1 MKTRN
6 ISFIAILFSLLLPSL
21 LQAQLDRVEFN
32 GHEYALVSQAMSW
45 VDARDY
51 AISLGGYLVCIESEE
66 ENQVVANLAG
76 NTVSWIGMSDSVQEG
91 FWEWVSG
98 ETVSYSN
105 WAPGEPNNGFGIEDY
120 AEINWHYV
128 NHGSDFG
135 KWNDNRL
142 VPPDVN
148 GLIIEWNSVLNYSE
162 FNGHIY
168 AYIEHPRSW
177 VAARDYAE
185 QLGGYLVCIGSQEEN
200 EFVTSLIDDHIWIGA
215 NDIEQEG
222 VWTWVNGDVFS
233 YSNWGPNEPNNFLD
247 GEHCVVLWGYD
258 DVWERYRG
266 EWADATGSFEVASM
280 IEWDNPNRVIAES
293 FNHSG
298 SLPDGWTS
306 ESQARSTPWAPVQES
321 GEDWAVETTHEAFD
335 LVSEE
340 WLKSPVY
347 DLTWYR
353 DIQLGFTHTYQHANS
368 SASVRYSTNGGLSW
382 NTLETFTESTS
393 GQYTADISS
402 WADGEQF
409 VKFAFRFIAD
419 APSGPSSWRIDDF
432 YLDGI
437 PTAPVASDPVPSQ
450 PPAIWTS
457 LTGTI
462 GCSWT
467 QPVGIKGDSLQV
479 RIDANGD
486 GDYLDGGSEEWTA
499 LPALPDSGSITCMT
513 EATWLVGGG
522 PLHFEFRA
530 KSVGGDWGYSGTA
543 NQVGMADDWFVLI
556 NADTDPPV
564 FSDLVPT
571 NQPYPDWVGSYTQ
584 NAGATIEDLD
594 SGVDA
599 SSLQWRIDWD
609 HSGSFSGPEEE
620 WEALSGYTSGPTITV
635 SESILLPEDG
645 QYLVEFR
652 ASDLAGNGP
661 SSSGPILVRADTTP
675 PSTSNLFVAGASN
688 NSVQLLFSQAE
699 DLSFHGYEVHV
710 STDED
715 VTLGDPVWGI
725 QQDPDLGVQSTN
737 QTIVAGLQPGTAYW
751 FKLWAIDEAGNQNAG
766 SNTVHRVTVG
776 TPLAPVQ
783 DLQATVTEDGVE
795 LTWTPPAT
803 DINGDAP
810 VAIERYEVHASDTPW
825 FTPTPD
831 TRIAVTQEPSYL
843 VQLPRTQSLFASYRV
858 ISIGSGLGTP
868 LTGMELIPAGSFT
881 MGPEPLG
888 NGSAHEVTLTNSF
901 WMDAGEVTNLDY
913 MNALQWSLDQ
923 GHVTATASTVAAYG
937 VELLDL
943 DDIDCEIQFDEGS
956 STFSLVA
963 RTHATGYGGPGP
975 AYPNGYD
982 PGRHPVKEVTWYG
995 AACYCDWRSEMEG
1008 LPPFYLGNWT
1018 VDASHNPYQ
1027 AEGYRLPTE
1036 AEWEYA
1042 ARYNDGR
1049 TYPWG
1054 NAAPEGC
1061 DIANLNCVG
1070 WSKNVG
1076 LYPEGDSQLG
1086 IKDLVGN
1093 ILEWCND
1100 WYEDEYQLDQIV
1112 NPMGPSA
1119 GSQRLRRGSDFGDAP
1134 LVYAQAVTRQY
1145 STPNQSQSWMGFRTV
1160 RTEEVVLP
1168 DPPEMILVPAGTF
1181 MMGQVG
1187 VAEPVHEVTLTNDF
1201 LLGRTEVTNAQYLEA
1216 LQWAYDNGHVTA
1228 TISSVT
1234 AYGQEL
1240 LDLDDTNYCEIA
1252 FNSGTGQFYLM
1263 ARTYNNG
1270 NWGPGFAYPNGYDP
1284 ALHPVKEVTWY
1295 GAACYCDWRSQME
1308 SLPAYYGGSWNQT
1321 AGHDPYTATGYRL
1334 PTEAEWEFAAQWE
1347 DERIYPWG
1355 DQALDCSRAN
1365 FRPSGFCVGW
1375 TSPVGSYPAGMG
1387 QLGMLD
1393 MAGNLW
1399 EWTGDWWGSYN
1410 SSAQNDPLGPAG
1422 GSLRVVRGGSWHN
1435 YASYLPCAGRDYGT
1449 PSYVSNG
1456 GGFRLCRTAQ

>member
-1 MKTRN
+1 MWGYNYGGCYNLPVPNGDFNSVYAGANHHAGIRTDGTALGWACNESGQSNFEVIPDGYKALAPGYTATLAVTN
-6 ISFIAILFSLLLPSL
+6 SGLLLGVGSNEYGL
-21 LQAQLDRVEFN
+21 LSFPDSIVN
-32 GHEYALVSQAMSW
+32 G
-45 VDARDY
+45 
-51 AISLGGYLVCIESEE
+51 
-66 ENQVVANLAG
+66 
-76 NTVSWIGMSDSVQEG
+76 TVSH
-91 FWEWVSG
+91 VSC
-98 ETVSYSN
+98 TAAHVLAIVSS
-105 WAPGEPNNGFGIEDY
+105 
-120 AEINWHYV
+120 
-128 NHGSDFG
+128 
-135 KWNDNRL
+135 
-142 VPPDVN
+142 
-148 GLIIEWNSVLNYSE
+148 
-162 FNGHIY
+162 
-168 AYIEHPRSW
+168 
-177 VAARDYAE
+177 
-185 QLGGYLVCIGSQEEN
+185 
-200 EFVTSLIDDHIWIGA
+200 T
-215 NDIEQEG
+215 
-222 VWTWVNGDVFS
+222 
-233 YSNWGPNEPNNFLD
+233 
-247 GEHCVVLWGYD
+247 
-258 DVWERYRG
+258 
-266 EWADATGSFEVASM
+266 ASM
-280 IEWDNPNRVIAES
+280 SGNFTFEH

-298 SLPDGWTS
+298 SLPEGWTS
-306 ESQARSTPWAPVQES
+306 DSQARSTPWAPVLES
-321 GEDWAVETTHEAFD
+321 GEDWSVETTHEAFD

-340 WLKSPVY
+340 WLKSPTY
-347 DLTWYR
+347 DLTWYQ
-353 DIQLGFTHTYQHANS
+353 DIQLGFTHEYEHSNS
-368 SASVRYSTNGGLSW
+368 SAAVRYSTNGGLSW
-382 NTLETFTESTS
+382 NTWETFSETTS
-393 GQYTADISS
+393 GQYMADISS

-688 NSVQLLFSQAE
+688 NSVQLLFSLAE
-699 DLSFHGYEVHV
+699 DLSFQAYEIHV
-710 STDED
+710 STDDD

-725 QQDPDLGVQSTN
+725 QQDPDLGIQSTN

-751 FKLWAIDEAGNQNAG
+751 FRLWAIDEAGNQNAG

-776 TPLAPVQ
+776 TPLAPVL
-783 DLQATVTEDGVE
+783 DLRATVTEDGVE

-810 VAIERYEVHASDTPW
+810 VAIERYEVHASDSPW
-825 FTPTPD
+825 FEPTPD
-831 TRIAVTQEPSYL
+831 TRIAVTQDPVYL

-881 MGPEPLG
+881 MGPDPLDH
-888 NGSAHEVTLTNSF
+888 GSAHDITLTNSF

-913 MNALQWSLDQ
+913 MNALQWALDQ
-923 GHVTATASTVAAYG
+923 GYVTATTSTITAYG
-937 VELLDL
+937 EELLDL
-943 DDIDCEIQFDEGS
+943 DDIDCEIQFNEAT
-956 STFSLVA
+956 STFSLIA
-963 RTHATGYGGPGP
+963 RTHSTDYGGPGP

-982 PGRHPVKEVTWYG
+982 PGRHPVKEVSWYG

-1008 LPPFYLGNWT
+1008 LSPFYQGNWS
-1018 VDASHNPYQ
+1018 VDSSHNPYQ

-1049 TYPWG
+1049 LYPWG
-1054 NAAPEGC
+1054 NTAPEGC
-1061 DIANLNCVG
+1061 EIANLNCVG

-1076 LYPEGDSQLG
+1076 LYPAGDNQLG
-1086 IKDLVGN
+1086 IKDLIGN
-1093 ILEWCND
+1093 ILEFTND
-1100 WYEDEYQLDQIV
+1100 WYAEEYQLDQTV
-1112 NPMGPSA
+1112 NPLGPTGGIRRA
-1119 GSQRLRRGSDFGDAP
+1119 CRGSDFGDAI
-1134 LVYAQAVTRQY
+1134 LIYAQATTRQNYPPEY
-1145 STPNQSQSWMGFRTV
+1145 SASWIGFRTV
-1160 RTEEVVLP
+1160 RTENAVQQAYPGEL
-1168 DPPEMILVPAGTF
+1168 ITVPAGTA
-1181 MMGQVG
+1181 MWMWNDG
-1187 VAEPVHEVTLTNDF
+1187 VTLSHDF
-1201 LLGRTEVTNAQYLEA
+1201 RLGRTEVTNAEYCAALNWA
-1216 LQWAYDNGHVTA
+1216 LQQGLLEQVSENTVEAH
-1228 TISSVT
+1228 
-1234 AYGQEL
+1234 GQEL
-1240 LDLDDTNYCEIA
+1240 LDLNGACEIA
-1252 FNSGTGQFYLM
+1252 WVNGQFAVENVLV
-1263 ARTYNNG
+1263 G
-1270 NWGPGFAYPNGYDP
+1270 DFAGQSA
-1284 ALHPVKEVTWY
+1284 ALHPVIDVTWY
-1295 GAACYCDWRSQME
+1295 GAACYSDWLTIME
-1308 SLPAYYGGSWNQT
+1308 GL
-1321 AGHDPYTATGYRL
+1321 DPYYNGNWDPSDSHNPYDHIGYRL
-1334 PTEAEWEFAAQWE
+1334 PTEAEWEYAARYN
-1347 DERIYPWG
+1347 DGRAYPWG
-1355 DQALDCSRAN
+1355 DSSPEECQNCN
-1365 FRPSGFCVGW
+1365 YTNCVGW
-1375 TSPVGSYPAGMG
+1375 TSPSGYFIAGSSS
-1387 QLGMLD
+1387 LGLQ
-1393 MAGNLW
+1393 ALSGNVW
-1399 EWTGDWWGSYN
+1399 EWVNDH
-1410 SSAQNDPLGPAG
+1410 SSPDLPIGHVVDPFGAEEHE
-1422 GSLRVVRGGSWHN
+1422 SNVRRGGSWAEDESHL
-1435 YASYLPCAGRDYGT
+1435 ASQVREG
-1449 PSYVSNG
+1449 SYSHSSTNTI
-1456 GGFRLCRTAQ
+1456 GFRVLRSAP